1 MKKAL
6 KNFGLGLVYFFLLPV
21 FFVIAALAGVYA
33 LFVIFYY
40 VAKGLVRFF
49 KGDKFFKPLAEDL
62 KVQEV
67 KARQVAL
74 DEQQNRPQAPA
85 TPDNRVYIQQN
96 YYQQPQAP
104 ISPQAQMNQPGFNQQ
119 PNIPPFQQ
127 PIPNSF
133 NQQPYQSQIN
143 QQQPSYSQISS
154 TQPEPAQISQ
164 NPPQNPVNHATHQP
178 TFDPHANTQYIDI
191 SNDDQGGDNL

>member
-21 FFVIAALAGVYA
+21 FLVIAALAGVYA
-33 LFVIFYY
+33 IFVIFYY

-49 KGDKFFKPLAEDL
+49 KGDKFFKPLPEDL

-67 KARQVAL
+67 KARQIAL
-74 DEQQNRPQAPA
+74 NEQQNQPQAPT

-104 ISPQAQMNQPGFNQQ
+104 INQPGFNQQ
-119 PNIPPFQQ
+119 PNVPPYQQ
-127 PIPNSF
+127 PTPNSF
-133 NQQPYQSQIN
+133 NQAPYQNQIN
-143 QQQPSYSQISS
+143 QQPSSYSQIPS
-154 TQPEPAQISQ
+154 TQQEPAQISQ
-164 NPPQNPVNHATHQP
+164 NPPQNPVNHAPQQP
-178 TFDPHANTQYIDI
+178 TFEPRADTQFIDI